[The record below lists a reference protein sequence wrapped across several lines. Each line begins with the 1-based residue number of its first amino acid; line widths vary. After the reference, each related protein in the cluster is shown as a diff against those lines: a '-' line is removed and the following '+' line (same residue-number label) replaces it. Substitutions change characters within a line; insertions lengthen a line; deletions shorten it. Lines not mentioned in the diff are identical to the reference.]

1 MYKNILLTIDPTE
14 ESSWQKALP
23 TAVEL
28 CKSSA
33 AKLHLLAVVPDF
45 GMSAVGLHFPDNF
58 QGDAID
64 KTKKELETLAS
75 ESVPDGVDVDTIVV
89 CGTIYEEIL
98 KSLKTI
104 GPDLV
109 VMSSHRPELKDYL
122 LGPNAARVV
131 RHAACSVLVVR
142 D

>member
-45 GMSAVGLHFPDNF
+45 G
-58 QGDAID
+58 I
-64 KTKKELETLAS
+64 E
-75 ESVPDGVDVDTIVV
+75 
-89 CGTIYEEIL
+89 
-98 KSLKTI
+98 
-104 GPDLV
+104 
-109 VMSSHRPELKDYL
+109 R
-122 LGPNAARVV
+122 R
-131 RHAACSVLVVR
+131 RHAFPR
-142 D
+142 QFPRRRHR